1 MDNVILM
8 EKIPWKLVSAISA
21 ALLAGVVIG
30 NITSKEWISETITFI
45 GIIASIFGVLLTFQQ
60 LQEVKKI
67 AAHTEEVVEENN
79 KAISKIWSV
88 EDLSAIVK
96 EIELV
101 QHHLLDDEFH
111 FCMIRIKDIRAK
123 VTDMVNNERIGMDEE
138 IKEAEKFL
146 PILQNDYLNIQKQIN
161 KNKLLKKEVISENL
175 EKLNDILMKIKA
187 KLTQV

>member
-1 MDNVILM
+1 MAN
-8 EKIPWKLVSAISA
+8 IPWKLVTVISI

-30 NITSKEWISETITFI
+30 NITLRNWISDAITFI
-45 GIIASIFGVLLTFQQ
+45 GIIASIFGLLLTLQQ
-60 LQEVKKI
+60 LQKVEDI
-67 AAHTEEVVEENN
+67 TTHTKTVVDENN

-96 EIELV
+96 EIELI

-111 FCMIRIKDIRAK
+111 FCMIRIMDIRMK
-123 VTDMVNNERIGMDEE
+123 VIDMVNNERIGMEDEIVE
-138 IKEAEKFL
+138 VGKFL

-161 KNKLLKKEVISENL
+161 KNKSLKKEVVSENL
-175 EKLNDILMKIKA
+175 EKLNDLLMTIKA